1 MVVRRAEIE
10 VHIAAVIN
18 VAVVLLGADER
29 WLRKEG
35 PVVVAARV
43 LFTVGKPGNVALF
56 IAAHALFAG
65 PQRERFTAQIEIR
78 ELLAAAVNMI
88 GWLRRQPQPET
99 IVRDGVVFEPQ
110 HQTIVVISA
119 YLKRGTD
126 RLAAR
131 KANHPARSA
140 LADGRLRQGDFL
152 IEPVFNAEVA
162 AEHLDIR
169 CACARPQ
176 AGCLP

>member
-1 MVVRRAEIE
+1 MIVRRAEIE
-10 VHIAAVIN
+10 VHIAAVID

-56 IAAHALFAG
+56 ITAHALFAG

-88 GWLRRQPQPET
+88 FWLRRQPQPET
-99 IVRDGVVFEPQ
+99 VVRDGVVVELQ
-110 HQTIVVISA
+110 HQTIVVIGTH
-119 YLKRGTD
+119 LKRGAD
-126 RLAAR
+126 CIAAG
-131 KANHPARSA
+131 KANHPA
-140 LADGRLRQGDFL
+140 
-152 IEPVFNAEVA
+152 
-162 AEHLDIR
+162 
-169 CACARPQ
+169 
-176 AGCLP
+176 